1 MPKEKTSLCV
11 KLKHYTEEFNNFSTD
26 GKVLFCL
33 VCEKNVPC
41 SQRFQ
46 VLQHLSTSRH
56 EARAS
61 KTTSQKQLLLT
72 EPQAQKRPGPQKSEF
87 ASDLCRAMV
96 CADIPIWKLKNPV
109 LCEFLEKYT
118 HETVPDESTIRKNY
132 VPDLYMETIK
142 SIRLKIGVDDP
153 IWVSIDET
161 TDVQGRHI
169 GNVIVGV
176 LKDNEASKPVLLTC
190 EVLPKCNHH
199 SIAKL
204 FNDAMGL
211 LWPDGVKHSNVFLLV
226 TDAAPYM
233 CKAAAALQ
241 VLYPKMLHLT
251 CLVHAFHRIAELVR
265 SKFSNVDTL
274 ISNTK
279 KVFLKANNRV
289 DTFKELFPELPLPPQ
304 PILTRWGSWIDAVG
318 YYAKNF
324 DSVKQVLQH
333 FDSQDAV
340 SVESAKESFSNVKLK
355 NDIAYIQCNFSH
367 LCIAIKSL
375 EASSSKLSESLDVVH
390 SVVTSLESLQGPVGA
405 AVKDKLSSSLKKNPG
420 FKTISAINRILSE
433 GSVEDLEIEYTAE
446 DLCKF
451 KYAPITSCEVER
463 SFSQYKAILRDNR
476 RSFIFENL
484 KHMFVPYCYGDHNL
498 KNLLYH

>member
-1 MPKEKTSLCV
+1 MPKEKTPVCV
-11 KLKHYTEEFNNFSTD
+11 KLKHYTEEFDIFSTD

-56 EARAS
+56 RARAS

-72 EPQAQKRPGPQKSEF
+72 ESQAQAQKHAGPQKSQF

-132 VPDLYMETIK
+132 VPDLYMETMN
-142 SIRLKIGVDDP
+142 SIRLEIGADDP

-169 GNVIVGV
+169 GNVIVGM
-176 LKDNEASKPVLLTC
+176 LEDNEASKPVLLTC
-190 EVLPKCNHH
+190 EVLPKCTHQN
-199 SIAKL
+199 IAKL

-233 CKAAAALQ
+233 CKAASALQ

-251 CLVHAFHRIAELVR
+251 CLVHALHRIAELVR

-279 KVFLKANNRV
+279 KVFLKAYNRV
-289 DTFKELFPELPLPPQ
+289 DKFKELFPELPLPPH
-304 PILTRWGSWIDAVG
+304 PVLTRWGSWIDAVG

-340 SVESAKESFSNVKLK
+340 SIETAKESFNDVKLK
-355 NDIAYIQCNFSH
+355 NDIAYIQCNFSQ
-367 LCIAIKSL
+367 LCVAIKSL
-375 EASSSKLSESLDVVH
+375 ETSSSKLSDSLHVVN

-405 AVKDKLSSSLKKNPG
+405 AVKDKLCSSLKKNPG
-420 FKTISAINRILSE
+420 FKTISAINRVLSE
-433 GSVEDLEIEYTAE
+433 GSTEDFEIEYTPD

-463 SFSQYKAILRDNR
+463 SFSQYKSMLRDNR
-476 RSFIFENL
+476 RSFMFDNL
-484 KHMFVPYCYGDHNL
+484 KHIFVPYCYGGSNL
-498 KNLLYH
+498 KN